1 MLSRRNP
8 EPPFARQTDNDADG
22 VTPPRP
28 ADSLRYMTMRAR
40 PILNRRLRG
49 EIAYRGDDGAYLGR
63 EYFDLSSHRGG
74 HVLRAQCLLD
84 DARLIR
90 DVTLSMAPDWSP
102 LDGYCRIDRQGHTES
117 IIWFRIGQDGVH
129 VDQSLRGQLLPQQHL
144 PLEAPL
150 PYLGLH
156 PLQGDALIVE
166 QRGTDAPGQY
176 RAVAAVTN
184 SISPNGDEAVGAQR
198 MQIHVAYLGRE
209 NISVTAGTFTARH
222 YALRWRDDWPPA
234 DLWVRQEDNLFL
246 LMRWPMI
253 STWYELDTWE
263 EQL

>member
-1 MLSRRNP
+1 M
-8 EPPFARQTDNDADG
+8 
-22 VTPPRP
+22 
-28 ADSLRYMTMRAR
+28 
-40 PILNRRLRG
+40 
-49 EIAYRGDDGAYLGR
+49 
-63 EYFDLSSHRGG
+63 
-74 HVLRAQCLLD
+74 
-84 DARLIR
+84 
-90 DVTLSMAPDWSP
+90 
-102 LDGYCRIDRQGHTES
+102 
-117 IIWFRIGQDGVH
+117 
-129 VDQSLRGQLLPQQHL
+129 DQSLRGQLLPQQHL

-166 QRGTDAPGQY
+166 QRGTDAQGQY